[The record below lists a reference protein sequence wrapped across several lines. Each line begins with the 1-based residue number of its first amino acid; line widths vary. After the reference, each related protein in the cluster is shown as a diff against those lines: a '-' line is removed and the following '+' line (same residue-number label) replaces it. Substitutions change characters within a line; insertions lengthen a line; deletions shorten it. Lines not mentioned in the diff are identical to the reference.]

1 MMFGTTTA
9 CPTRMRPSAV
19 SSAGNGTVAR
29 SRCSLSNG
37 QNAGLAVSSDRS
49 GRVDGWSFTP
59 VRIRALAPVSGSR
72 RQRSRTR
79 VQAPPAARS
88 GTLASRSRSSKSI
101 AVTLMTVAGWAHA
114 GRSCSCSD
122 PSGTDRGFPGRNG
135 DQCPGVTGRARRAAV
150 RHHPGSGRPGARGA
164 CRGLPGRRRL
174 GGAQG
179 DAALCG
185 VAGHGGRHDGRPPAV
200 GPLLGRV
207 PGEQSGLG
215 ERLAV
220 AVSFEFA
227 TAGRIMVGPGRA
239 QELPGVLAGLGSRVL
254 VVTGADP
261 ARHNTLLASLDRA
274 AAMFPVAA
282 EPTVDLV
289 RAAVAVARAQGADV
303 IAAIGGGSVI
313 DTGKAV
319 AMLLGNGG
327 DPLDYLE
334 VVGSGQAITRPSVP
348 CVAVPTTAGTGAEV
362 TANAVLAVPS
372 HRVKASLRSPLM
384 IPRVAL
390 VDPLLTVSCPP
401 TVTAASGLDAL
412 TQCLEPFVS
421 VQATPLTDGLAREG
435 LRRAGTGLRAAY
447 ANGEDLAARADMAMC
462 SLLGGI
468 SLANAKLGAV
478 HGLAGVIGGTADVPH
493 GLACAALL
501 APVIEANVRTLRSAG
516 AGPSADGVLDRYA
529 EAARLLTGHPAA
541 SLEDGLAWIR
551 ETLTLLHVPGLAS
564 FGLRP
569 AQFDDIATQAMA
581 SSSMKGNPVTLS
593 HADLTAILS
602 QAGGG

>member
-1 MMFGTTTA
+1 
-9 CPTRMRPSAV
+9 
-19 SSAGNGTVAR
+19 
-29 SRCSLSNG
+29 
-37 QNAGLAVSSDRS
+37 
-49 GRVDGWSFTP
+49 
-59 VRIRALAPVSGSR
+59 
-72 RQRSRTR
+72 
-79 VQAPPAARS
+79 
-88 GTLASRSRSSKSI
+88 
-101 AVTLMTVAGWAHA
+101 
-114 GRSCSCSD
+114 
-122 PSGTDRGFPGRNG
+122 
-135 DQCPGVTGRARRAAV
+135 
-150 RHHPGSGRPGARGA
+150 
-164 CRGLPGRRRL
+164 
-174 GGAQG
+174 
-179 DAALCG
+179 
-185 VAGHGGRHDGRPPAV
+185 
-200 GPLLGRV
+200 
-207 PGEQSGLG
+207 
-215 ERLAV
+215 
-220 AVSFEFA
+220 VSFEFA
-227 TAGRIMVGPGRA
+227 TSGRIMVGPGRA

-334 VVGSGQAITRPSVP
+334 VVGSGQAITRPAVP
-348 CVAVPTTAGTGAEV
+348 CIAVPTTAGTGAEV

-401 TVTAASGLDAL
+401 PVTAASGLDAL

-447 ANGEDLAARADMAMC
+447 ADGEDLAARADMAMC

-468 SLANAKLGAV
+468 ALANAKLGAV

-501 APVIEANVRTLRSAG
+501 APVIEANVRALRSAG
-516 AGPSADGVLDRYA
+516 AGPPAAGVLDRYA
-529 EAARLLTGHPAA
+529 EAARLLTGRPAA
-541 SLEDGLAWIR
+541 SVEDGLAWIR
-551 ETLTLLHVPGLAS
+551 ETLTLLHVPGLAA
-564 FGLRP
+564 FGLGP
-569 AQFDDIATQAMA
+569 QDADDIAAKALT

-593 HADLTAILS
+593 HADLKAALIEAL
-602 QAGGG
+602 